1 MNQLGNF
8 CLNQIHVF
16 ILMIFLMFS
25 FSKITQAAGND
36 YYEIRIYKL
45 NSKAQEDRIDKYL
58 KDAYIPAL
66 HRAGISKVGVFKPIE
81 SDTVAGEIIVVW
93 IPFKS
98 LQQFEELPK
107 MLDKDVKYQSDG
119 KDYID
124 AVYNNTPYTRIE
136 KILLKSFNEMPQ
148 FVVPQHKTSASE
160 RIYELRSYQG
170 PTEKMFQTKVE
181 MFNQGGEVKI
191 FKSLNFNPVFFAEVI
206 AGSTMPNLMYLT
218 TFSDMKSHDEHWNSF
233 RNHPDWK
240 VLSGMEKYKNTV
252 SKAVVWLLHPTNYSE
267 I

>member
-1 MNQLGNF
+1 MNQSGNF

-93 IPFKS
+93 VPFKS

-107 MLDKDVKYQSDG
+107 MLDKDVKY
-119 KDYID
+119 
-124 AVYNNTPYTRIE
+124 
-136 KILLKSFNEMPQ
+136 
-148 FVVPQHKTSASE
+148 
-160 RIYELRSYQG
+160 
-170 PTEKMFQTKVE
+170 
-181 MFNQGGEVKI
+181 
-191 FKSLNFNPVFFAEVI
+191 
-206 AGSTMPNLMYLT
+206 
-218 TFSDMKSHDEHWNSF
+218 
-233 RNHPDWK
+233 
-240 VLSGMEKYKNTV
+240 
-252 SKAVVWLLHPTNYSE
+252 
-267 I
+267 